1 MTKYSL
7 AGGQQA
13 EDQFFS
19 QEPEFIKAYTFDRE
33 AMTNFEVELRK
44 NKECCLLLHPV
55 MLCCVVACFPCFAYR
70 RCVLE
75 DNVRDK
81 VYATHVAITRD
92 GVKFVVDRHKTGCRL
107 DCEDQG
113 KISKTVAFS
122 KITDADLEEPAGKS
136 GPCCC
141 MIDNVLTKVNV
152 DTASSGQVSDGQG
165 GTSQVHELSIAGL
178 TDPHQFKA
186 DVWSMIRG
194 DGVNGVSSAQ
204 AVSAIP
210 VMERGGGKSVMERM
224 DELEK
229 LKAKGY
235 INQNEYD
242 SKRKEI
248 LSDA

>member
-13 EDQFFS
+13 EDKFFS

-33 AMTNFEVELRK
+33 AMTNFEVELTK
-44 NKECCLLLHPV
+44 NNECCLLLHPV

-152 DTASSGQVSDGQG
+152 DTASSGQ
-165 GTSQVHELSIAGL
+165 
-178 TDPHQFKA
+178 FKA